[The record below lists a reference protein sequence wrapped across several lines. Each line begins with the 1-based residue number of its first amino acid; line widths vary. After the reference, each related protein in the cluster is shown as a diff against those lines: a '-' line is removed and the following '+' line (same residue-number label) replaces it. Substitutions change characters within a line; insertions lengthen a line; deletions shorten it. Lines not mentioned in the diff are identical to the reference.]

1 MNKNQVWKLFFVLLI
16 LLISF
21 GLISPF
27 EDRELGEYALSQVTS
42 DANASNHVGYE
53 TFEEVIDTLRQ
64 QMPEG
69 QNIDFGALR
78 DFGSSNKLDYAAY
91 FKSPQGVFGTIASRL
106 APALVKPGIRANHIK
121 DREKRNEAV
130 LRSLLRGSQ
139 AAIKKGLDLR
149 GGIAFTMEV
158 TDLNE
163 SESNG
168 RWSFPH
174 G

>member
-1 MNKNQVWKLFFVLLI
+1 
-16 LLISF
+16 
-21 GLISPF
+21 
-27 EDRELGEYALSQVTS
+27 
-42 DANASNHVGYE
+42 
-53 TFEEVIDTLRQ
+53 
-64 QMPEG
+64 MPEG

-130 LRSLLRGSQ
+130 LRSLSGVHKPQS
-139 AAIKKGLDLR
+139 KGLDLR

-163 SESNG
+163 SESNVEG
-168 RWSFPH
+168 GVSPMDKVVEIMSERLNAFGVADASP
-174 G
+174 

>member
-69 QNIDFGALR
+69 QNIDFG
-78 DFGSSNKLDYAAY
+78 
-91 FKSPQGVFGTIASRL
+91 TSRF
-106 APALVKPGIRANHIK
+106 RF
-121 DREKRNEAV
+121 E
-130 LRSLLRGSQ
+130 
-139 AAIKKGLDLR
+139 
-149 GGIAFTMEV
+149 
-158 TDLNE
+158 
-163 SESNG
+163 
-168 RWSFPH
+168 
-174 G
+174 